1 MKKFIKIALVVLFGS
16 AMFFTSATAGNI
28 NIGQKIFGTK
38 LKDACGMDGAKFAKL
53 HTQPEWQAIYDKGKL
68 ETELKALCPKIENYN
83 EKWNDHLFS
92 FVYEYAKGSGNELT
106 C

>member
-1 MKKFIKIALVVLFGS
+1 MKKMFKISFVVLFGS

-38 LKDACGMDGAKFAKL
+38 LKDACGVDGAKFAKN
-53 HTQPEWQAIYDKGKL
+53 HTQKEWQAIYDNGGL
-68 ETELKALCPKIENYN
+68 EKEVKTLCPKVENYN

-92 FVYEYAKGSGNELT
+92 FVNEYAKGSGNELT

>member
-1 MKKFIKIALVVLFGS
+1 MKKIVKMSFAVLFGA

-38 LKDACGMDGAKFAKL
+38 LKDACGFDGAKFAKN
-53 HTQPEWQAIYDKGKL
+53 HTQIEWQAIYDNGGL
-68 ETELKALCPKIENYN
+68 ENEVTTLCTKVENYN

-92 FVYEYAKGSGNELT
+92 FVNEYAKGSGNELT